1 MAKDK
6 TTRSDGRIRGAV
18 YLGDGKYRYVYAHN
32 QKELKKKI
40 DEMKFQVGKG
50 LDVSS
55 QGNTFGKWA
64 DLWLNLKKQSKL
76 SAGRKDICGYR
87 RECLSALDNIPIS
100 KIKSVDIQYIL
111 LEKAAEGVSEYVQTE
126 IKNTARQIF
135 DMAIENR
142 VIDFNPAAFVKVLE
156 PETAQKHER
165 RALTPKEQGWIE
177 APSKHRGQLAAM
189 IMLHSGLR
197 RGELIALRWHDIDL
211 EKGTIS
217 VNKAV
222 SFDRG
227 RPSEKKTTKT
237 TAGIRT
243 VYIPQKLIDYLREKD
258 PGDPDALVVPSAKGD
273 IMTSSGWRRMWESYM
288 AELNLRFGDFEGII
302 DPNTGEP
309 YEKPRSKFC
318 PKKIPMVIPPITAHW
333 LRHTF
338 ITNLYFA
345 GVDVL
350 TAMQQAGHADVQTT
364 MNIYT
369 HLDRTF
375 KEKQMDKLNDY
386 LSNRK

>member
-1 MAKDK
+1 
-6 TTRSDGRIRGAV
+6 
-18 YLGDGKYRYVYAHN
+18 
-32 QKELKKKI
+32 
-40 DEMKFQVGKG
+40 
-50 LDVSS
+50 
-55 QGNTFGKWA
+55 
-64 DLWLNLKKQSKL
+64 
-76 SAGRKDICGYR
+76 
-87 RECLSALDNIPIS
+87 
-100 KIKSVDIQYIL
+100 
-111 LEKAAEGVSEYVQTE
+111 
-126 IKNTARQIF
+126 
-135 DMAIENR
+135 
-142 VIDFNPAAFVKVLE
+142 
-156 PETAQKHER
+156 
-165 RALTPKEQGWIE
+165 
-177 APSKHRGQLAAM
+177 M